1 MFLVVWVRVF
11 ERSTD
16 HLSAGLSLSLS
27 HGRIRVLIRV
37 LLYEYIYI
45 VTIIII
51 IKWIS
56 PNHGEYTALAVRPTI
71 LPSFAFSPFRQNK
84 FGVLSDLD
92 QWCLPKSDT
101 VLV

>member
-1 MFLVVWVRVF
+1 MFLVVSVRVF

-16 HLSAGLSLSLS
+16 HLWAGLSLSLS

-37 LLYEYIYI
+37 LLYEYVYT
-45 VTIIII
+45 VIIT

-56 PNHGEYTALAVRPTI
+56 PNHGEYTAPAVRPTV
-71 LPSFAFSPFRQNK
+71 LPSFAFSPFRENK
-84 FGVLSDLD
+84 FGVLTDLD
-92 QWCLPKSDT
+92 QWCLPISDT